1 MAQST
6 VTEKFQ
12 ITIPKEVRDEMDLR
26 PGEKV
31 VVERRDSD
39 SLVVRRYRRIR
50 KKLKHLVIKKPP
62 HRKKIAIEELE
73 ERIEVR

>member
-50 KKLKHLVIKKPP
+50 S
-62 HRKKIAIEELE
+62 R
-73 ERIEVR
+73 